1 MKEDKKDAI
10 KVDLEC
16 AIIWLKDIGST
27 DSINA
32 IEDIKAAI
40 KELEELSN

>member
-16 AIIWLKDIGST
+16 AIDYLKDIGST
-27 DSINA
+27 DSICA
-32 IEDIKAAI
+32 IEYIEAAI
-40 KELEELSN
+40 KELED